1 MNKDSKKVQCSSE
14 ARGVCV
20 CVCVCVCGT
29 RACTHSYCTACI
41 PAPEGTAAAVRLYF
55 LSTSFFFSEGFP
67 YPLSPQTPPPLPSL
81 LICQPPTSL
90 ALFLSASTFWSLYES
105 AIATV
110 LLCNKLPPNSVTY
123 DRHIFLSLVSL
134 EVS

>member
-14 ARGVCV
+14 ARGV

-90 ALFLSASTFWSLYES
+90 ALFLSASTPCCLPQVNFHIAARTVPTDFSQKSSLFYPKPS
-105 AIATV
+105 SGFP
-110 LLCNKLPPNSVTY
+110 LHSK
-123 DRHIFLSLVSL
+123 
-134 EVS
+134 